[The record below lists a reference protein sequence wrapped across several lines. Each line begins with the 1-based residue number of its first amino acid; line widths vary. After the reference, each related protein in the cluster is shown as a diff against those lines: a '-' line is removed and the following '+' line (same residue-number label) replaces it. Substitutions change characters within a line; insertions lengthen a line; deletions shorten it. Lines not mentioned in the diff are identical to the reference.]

1 MHSCLSA
8 SFLTRYHNIPLKFFS
23 DNLKLGTSPLHT
35 HTHTHIGQQQ
45 QQQQRSKTNIQGLQQ
60 AKVDTVKLG
69 REGTAKIKETRTAAT
84 RNEIVLRS
92 AADELLK
99 LQVRHLL
106 NFS

>member
-1 MHSCLSA
+1 MHSCLST

-35 HTHTHIGQQQ
+35 HTGQ

-69 REGTAKIKETRTAAT
+69 REETGKIKETRTAAT

>member
-1 MHSCLSA
+1 MHSCLFT

-35 HTHTHIGQQQ
+35 HTYIGQQQ

-69 REGTAKIKETRTAAT
+69 REETAKIKETRTAAT